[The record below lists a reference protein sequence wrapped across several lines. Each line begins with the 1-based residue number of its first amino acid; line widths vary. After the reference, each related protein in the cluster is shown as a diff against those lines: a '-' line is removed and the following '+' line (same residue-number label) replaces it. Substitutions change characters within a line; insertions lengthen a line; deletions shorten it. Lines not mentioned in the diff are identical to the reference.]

1 MDGIKAN
8 FCAYT
13 AGHIIAKKGQKQVG
27 KITSRKRGKTVTVI
41 CTSNTAGAT
50 FVPPMMIIPCKNTD
64 SSSYQRCSPWNNC
77 CCKHHRADW
86 FNHIPSVAETLH
98 RVRKANYKTRSEQFL
113 WVILA
118 KLEEVRRAVSMQTAM
133 LCSTLGQL
141 SLASLRGR

>member
-50 FVPPMMIIPCKNTD
+50 SVPPMMIIPCKKTTHLLIKDAHPGTIAAASITGRTD
-64 SSSYQRCSPWNNC
+64 STIFLQLLRHFTEYVKPTTRRDVSS
-77 CCKHHRADW
+77 
-86 FNHIPSVAETLH
+86 F
-98 RVRKANYKTRSEQFL
+98 SE
-113 WVILA
+113 
-118 KLEEVRRAVSMQTAM
+118 
-133 LCSTLGQL
+133 
-141 SLASLRGR
+141 